1 MLSGPGP
8 SLRIGAIIG
17 VVVFFIIHFTNAGK
31 CLFSHYSFLP
41 IIFHLLDVP
50 IMKSIQALDFEN
62 KVLIEK
68 NIDIEIPIFIRI
80 PTVNFAVTF
89 LIVIV
94 FIYLLSECC
103 MLARGCSVLGFLGP
117 EPALAVSRRD
127 IQKRISRLSTSIGY
141 DYEALAIPKDSLEN

>member
-1 MLSGPGP
+1 MLKMLDLRFNLTFAIFHCPGYQLNEGFLVADVGGESAMLSGPGP

-50 IMKSIQALDFEN
+50 ITKSIQALDFEN

-68 NIDIEIPIFIRI
+68 TSVLKFQ
-80 PTVNFAVTF
+80 F
-89 LIVIV
+89 
-94 FIYLLSECC
+94 LSEFQ
-103 MLARGCSVLGFLGP
+103 L
-117 EPALAVSRRD
+117 
-127 IQKRISRLSTSIGY
+127 
-141 DYEALAIPKDSLEN
+141 